1 MTSNKVMILVPARN
15 EEAAVGE
22 VVRAARRVMPST
34 PILVVDDHSRD
45 ATARVAAEAGARV
58 VRLEAHRGLGGC
70 LRAGYQHA
78 LDKGYEYVIRLDGD
92 GQHEAADIPRML
104 AALQSARSDV
114 VIGSRF
120 VDNGTYKSS
129 LTRSVGIALFR
140 RLLAP
145 VLGKTIYDP
154 TSGFIGVNRNALR
167 IFARHLPGVYPEI
180 GGLIM
185 LRRNDFRFH
194 EISCRMYPRR
204 TGRSYFTVLKSTEYT
219 LHVLAGLV
227 SHALRP
233 PVSAG
238 RKVGHELESE

>member
-1 MTSNKVMILVPARN
+1 VISNKLMILVPALN

-22 VVRAARRVMPST
+22 VVRAARHAMPSA
-34 PILVVDDHSRD
+34 PVLVVDDHSRD
-45 ATARVAAEAGARV
+45 ATARVAADAGARV
-58 VRLEAHRGLGGC
+58 VRLPAHRGLGGC
-70 LRAGYQHA
+70 LRVGYQHA
-78 LDKGYEYVIRLDGD
+78 LEMGYEYVIRLDGD

-104 AALQSARSDV
+104 LALESAGTDV

-120 VDNGTYKSS
+120 VQNGVYKSS
-129 LTRSVGIALFR
+129 LMRSVGIAFFR

-145 VLGKTIYDP
+145 ALGKTIYDP
-154 TSGFIGVNRNALR
+154 TSGFIGINRDALR

-204 TGRSYFTVLKSTEYT
+204 TGRSSFTLLKSTEYT
-219 LHVLAGLV
+219 LHVLAGLLN
-227 SHALRP
+227 HALRP
-233 PVSAG
+233 PVSTG